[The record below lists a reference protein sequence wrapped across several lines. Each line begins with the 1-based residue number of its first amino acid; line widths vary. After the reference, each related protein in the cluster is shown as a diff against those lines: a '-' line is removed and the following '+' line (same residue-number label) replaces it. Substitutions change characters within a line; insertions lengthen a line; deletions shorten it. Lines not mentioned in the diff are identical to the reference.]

1 MHAALTTNSA
11 SLVVDGAIA
20 GTDFKTFID
29 RAVQTS
35 PRPVSI
41 VHKPASS
48 PRVLAL
54 AASTTPQTASTVSH
68 VSSTSPTDAYI
79 HRSSGPIR
87 SPPKSRKHP
96 QLPYNRPSTQHPHVA
111 HAALRVSSWPENSP
125 SYASAVP
132 RETRGAS
139 LTERPRVSLS
149 FSDRTPET
157 SSSAETSFRS
167 RSGSSRTRRSL
178 PSSDLPH
185 TPSPPSS
192 PESVMIIGNNMQVPI
207 AFLRQKAKPDYD
219 EETGWIS
226 WASSPPKPIPALHGP
241 LSLPYARCPSGAEGT
256 IIEGEDLS
264 RMIWGLGLE
273 ESQPGSNTNTPD
285 IPQNTPS
292 LPPRLQT
299 QRNAQPQSSRDEA
312 STRDHRVVSSPQ
324 SESWTDTFAVRDDLD
339 AFEDQLRSFSGQRG
353 LGLDWQETLRHRDVE
368 PAKPQPSVSVS
379 LKPSAPVFVPA
390 NKQQPTPPSQFPRIF
405 VEPRHTILP
414 SPRLSAMELAQQYRA
429 DKRPQDLL
437 PTPPSSSSPQWTPQ
451 QHYVDPFP
459 PLDLSTLVPPPP
471 QLQTQSNFDLSQE
484 LRKFVFERIQNRDV
498 SDDARLLA
506 PRISQFPKSASVDA
520 SPSQP
525 GPPPNS
531 PLPPL
536 PSYATRGR
544 SHFGIEPP
552 SPTSPEFIAPP
563 TLRQSSTAASNS
575 NKHQPRSVPFARLLQ
590 RRLSAVPEEETA
602 YEMHSPPPS
611 PPPAQA
617 PTHQQPV
624 VGARVLRAPRVPG
637 LPSEGFQSRARSRSG
652 GLPSPAL
659 SALGSP
665 KMPSLQQPP
674 VQQEENTARWTATNT
689 YAGRVKAPLKSSSA
703 HREQQNQNQQQQQ
716 PASTKEADTNA
727 ITENLWE
734 KENGKPKSNGRKGRG
749 GGGGGGG
756 RKDKRA
762 GAGGDSELRV
772 SSPWATA
779 SQAPEAWL

>member
-11 SLVVDGAIA
+11 SLVADGVIA
-20 GTDFKTFID
+20 GTDSKTFVD

-48 PRVLAL
+48 HRVLAL
-54 AASTTPQTASTVSH
+54 AASTTPQTASTDRH

-87 SPPKSRKHP
+87 SPPKSRKHS
-96 QLPYNRPSTQHPHVA
+96 QLPYNRPSTQHPHVG

-273 ESQPGSNTNTPD
+273 ESQPGSTANTPD
-285 IPQNTPS
+285 LPQNTPS
-292 LPPRLQT
+292 LPPR
-299 QRNAQPQSSRDEA
+299 AQPQSSRTEA
-312 STRDHRVVSSPQ
+312 STRDHRVVSAQQ

-339 AFEDQLRSFSGQRG
+339 AFEDQLRSYSGQRG

-368 PAKPQPSVSVS
+368 PTKPQPSVSVS

-459 PLDLSTLVPPPP
+459 PLDLSTLVPPPS
-471 QLQTQSNFDLSQE
+471 QLQSQSNFDLSQQ
-484 LRKFVFERIQNRDV
+484 LRQFVFERMQNRDV
-498 SDDARLLA
+498 VHSADGARLVA
-506 PRISQFPKSASVDA
+506 PRISQFSKSPSVDA

-544 SHFGIEPP
+544 SHMTNVGIEPP
-552 SPTSPEFIAPP
+552 SPP

-590 RRLSAVPEEETA
+590 RRLSAVPEEETP

-617 PTHQQPV
+617 PTHHGNHQQPG
-624 VGARVLRAPRVPG
+624 VGPRVLRAPRVPG

-652 GLPSPAL
+652 SCGARTGLPSPAL

-665 KMPSLQQPP
+665 KMPSPQQLP
-674 VQQEENTARWTATNT
+674 VQQEENTARWTASNT

-703 HREQQNQNQQQQQ
+703 HHREQQNQQQQ
-716 PASTKEADTNA
+716 PASTKEADANA
-727 ITENLWE
+727 VAENLWE

-749 GGGGGGG
+749 GGGGGG

-762 GAGGDSELRV
+762 GGDLV